1 MIIII
6 TILSITFIGIGFL
19 VTENNA
25 KYLLSGY
32 NTMSEEDRQN
42 FDIKSYIPYFRNFH
56 IFLGISLF
64 IICLSIYYL
73 INPDWSGIIMATY
86 PIIAY
91 VYFIWKG
98 NQFSKSNDK
107 KQKRKNK
114 FAVFFMFAIFLAIS
128 AMFFYSLQDNI
139 LEINDDII
147 KIKGDYGMEIK
158 TSEIESIEL
167 VNKLPEI
174 TVKTN
179 GFALQT
185 IKKGYF
191 KTKNGEKVKLLVNSD
206 KQPVIFITTKDNQKI
221 YYSSKSDSNKMIFDE
236 LKNVLK
242 K

>member
-1 MIIII
+1 
-6 TILSITFIGIGFL
+6 
-19 VTENNA
+19 
-25 KYLLSGY
+25 
-32 NTMSEEDRQN
+32 MSEEDRQN

-91 VYFIWKG
+91 AYFIWKG
-98 NQFSKSNDK
+98 NQFSKSNAK

-114 FAVFFMFAIFLAIS
+114 FSVFFFMFAIFLAIS

-139 LEINDDII
+139 LEINNNII

-158 TSEIESIEL
+158 TSEIKSIEL

-206 KQPVIFITTKDNQKI
+206 KQPMIFIITKDNQKI
-221 YYSSKSDSNKMIFDE
+221 YYSSKNNSNKMIFDE